1 MKMLG
6 TKRTIGRQ
14 VTYVG
19 THVIAELFD
28 CKKLGDADQIERVLL
43 DAAHRCGATVLHSKF
58 HRFEPQGLTGYILLA
73 ESHISI
79 HTWPEYGYA
88 AVDAFTFGT
97 MDPSYA
103 VRLIA
108 EGVAAQESNTRV
120 VKRGGELP
128 QSVLAAHPYGVVA

>member
-1 MKMLG
+1 MLG

-28 CKKLGDADQIERVLL
+28 CKKLSNATHVEKVLV
-43 DAAHRCGATVLHSKF
+43 DAALNCGATILHTKF
-58 HRFEPQGLTGYILLA
+58 HKFTPQGLTGFLLLA

-88 AVDAFTFGT
+88 AVDAFTCGK
-97 MDPSYA
+97 MDSALA
-103 VRLIA
+103 VHHIA
-108 EGVAAQESNTRV
+108 KALGASETTIRQM
-120 VKRGGELP
+120 KRGGGMELP
-128 QSVLAAHPYGVVA
+128 SSVSEKAYAIA